1 MAAERTGVAPS
12 AWPPLAARGR
22 TGFSLVEVLIAMA
35 ITAVVGAL
43 VVGTFS
49 QVNRANEIVRDQGD
63 RFSSSRM
70 ALTRMARELTMA
82 FVSDHYDKNN
92 LRERPTLFV
101 GREDTI
107 LFTTFAH
114 ERAWLDA
121 RESDQAVV
129 EYVLDDDPGHRD
141 EKALFRR
148 EKVRIDSEPDR
159 GGRTDLV
166 ADHVTAIRFRYWDP
180 QRKEWLREWSTR
192 STDKTNELP
201 ARVRIELETE
211 LAPGRTE
218 KFVTEA
224 RLAITRPLSTY

>member
-1 MAAERTGVAPS
+1 VTR
-12 AWPPLAARGR
+12 RDH
-22 TGFSLVEVLIAMA
+22 GFSLVEVLVALA

-43 VVGTFS
+43 VVGTFRS
-49 QVNRANEIVRDQGD
+49 VDRASETVRDQGD
-63 RFSSSRM
+63 RYSASRV
-70 ALTRMARELTMA
+70 ALTRLARELSMA
-82 FVSDHYDKNN
+82 YVSDHFDRAQY
-92 LRERPTLFV
+92 RERPTLFV
-101 GREDTI
+101 GREDTL
-107 LFTTFAH
+107 LFTTLAH
-114 ERAWLDA
+114 ERLWLDA

-129 EYVLDDDPGHRD
+129 EYTLDDDPANRD
-141 EKALFRR
+141 RQALFRR